1 MANTYLN
8 GRWQSVGQIQWA
20 PTLTFHDPNPPITL
34 EGPGDGPDP
43 GDEIIISPPSIT
55 STTTF
60 GTATVTT
67 TQIISP
73 ASIASGVT
81 FGTAIVS
88 TSLLILPPSIGSSV
102 IFGTT
107 TVTTSASPVT
117 PAPVTFQRL
126 RVECKTNACSGIV
139 ADTALYSLDSPPPV
153 IAGVNCLTN
162 DCGGIEQDAATYT
175 LQDALYFNGTPV
187 TVVIICPVGGVGCT
201 PGEPVVVTY
210 PPGTFVLPDVPV
222 TPGQPFQLCLTG
234 CQSQVCR
241 TLAADATPAQINA
254 AVTAI
259 IQEVA
264 AQQALCD
271 RLPPE
276 YPFGASLSLSSLP
289 PNACLG
295 SGYSQSIVATTSPV
309 STPVTFSV
317 SGTVPTGLVLSQG
330 TTTATL
336 SGTPTTAGTFNFTI
350 NAQAANGITAARAYS
365 VTVIGITTASLTP
378 AVIDEPYSQTLTS
391 VGFTGTLLW
400 GVAAGSLP
408 AGLTLNSSTGEISG
422 TPTAAGS
429 SAFAVFVQNATQ
441 QCFKTFNLE
450 VEGCLITTASP
461 LPAASEGVAYS
472 ETLVVVDISGTLTW
486 SIIAG
491 ALPTGLTLN
500 TATGEI
506 SGTPTVVETASFT
519 VQVDNGDGNICEKD
533 FELSVAA
540 SGFDWNN
547 LVWIGTD
554 DSIFGAASG
563 GQTAIGDTITSTG
576 TADFTIF
583 AFLTLHIYS
592 AELQMNEAS
601 LNAKIIVTATA
612 VSGQMDLFFQVFD
625 AQFPGGSLI
634 VSAGVTTIVTDGVY
648 EQPFTIPGPTT
659 IAISVFLL
667 ATNTGGVSTGN
678 FVTQVVNV

>member
-73 ASIASGVT
+73 ASIASSVT

-88 TSLLILPPSIGSSV
+88 TSLLILPPSIGSTV

-107 TVTTSASPVT
+107 TVTTSAAPVT

-126 RVECKTNACSGIV
+126 RVECKTNDCSGIV

-201 PGEPVVVTY
+201 PGESVVVTY

-378 AVIDEPYSQTLTS
+378 AVIDEPYSQTLTA

-408 AGLTLNSSTGEISG
+408 AGLTINSLTGEISG
-422 TPTAAGS
+422 TPTAAVI
-429 SAFAVFVQNATQ
+429 ATFAVFVQSATQ
-441 QCFKTFNLE
+441 QCFKTFGLE

-461 LPAASEGVAYS
+461 LPAATEGVAYS
-472 ETLVVVDISGTLTW
+472 ETLAVVDISGTLTW

-491 ALPTGLTLN
+491 ALPTGLTLD

-506 SGTPTVVETASFT
+506 SGTPTAVETASFT
-519 VQVDNGDGNICEKD
+519 VQVDNGEGNICEKD
-533 FELSVAA
+533 FALEVAA
-540 SGFDWNN
+540 DSVWSGLTWTEET
-547 LVWIGTD
+547 VIGGIG
-554 DSIFGAASG
+554 SIFTSPDA
-563 GQTAIGDTITSTG
+563 AIGGAQSIEFVETSNVIIAGNGTYTG
-576 TADFTIF
+576 
-583 AFLTLHIYS
+583 
-592 AELQMNEAS
+592 
-601 LNAKIIVTATA
+601 
-612 VSGQMDLFFQVFD
+612 G
-625 AQFPGGSLI
+625 
-634 VSAGVTTIVTDGVY
+634 
-648 EQPFTIPGPTT
+648 
-659 IAISVFLL
+659 
-667 ATNTGGVSTGN
+667 ATNFNLTVHSFMVGGDPGGVSFRLHVEQDAMGVLDVFTADLTGPFPQN
-678 FVTQVVNV
+678 FLVPIAAGVGSVIEISGDPGLLNIWLSASASVVCNVQSQFTFGP